1 MATTETRLPFGP
13 AWDGWESY
21 NAFATSVK
29 SGLRYVRSK
38 ASEQFLAKVRA
49 SCATRRLVIPQKE
62 IFWRARLGC
71 EYEQVSNTHPDIT
84 VVHDEERPYKQEGMK
99 PIPNWQGEG
108 RANPRGIPSLYL
120 ATTRDT
126 ALAEVRPWLGATIS
140 VAQLQVE
147 RCLHVID
154 CAKHHSRDSIVSI
167 DSLVRVFRDH
177 TKTEEDGIWFA
188 IDRAFAT
195 PVSKEDEARDYIP
208 TQIIA
213 ELFKSEGYDGIVYKS
228 LLSDDGLNIAL
239 FNLDDANVIHGAL
252 FKTDSIN
259 FGFKETGTD
268 TS

>member
-1 MATTETRLPFGP
+1 MATTETRPPFGP
-13 AWDGWESY
+13 AWVGWESY

-29 SGLRYVRSK
+29 SDLRYVRSK
-38 ASEQFLAKVRA
+38 VSEQFLAEVRA
-49 SCATRRLVIPQKE
+49 SCATRRLVIPQKK

-71 EYEQVSNTHPDIT
+71 EYEQVTNTDPDIT
-84 VVHDEERPYKQEGMK
+84 VAYDEERPYEREGMK

-108 RANPRGIPSLYL
+108 RASARGIPSLYL

-140 VAQLQVE
+140 VARLQVE
-147 RCLHVID
+147 RDLHVID
-154 CAKHHSRDSIVSI
+154 CAKQDSSM
-167 DSLVRVFRDH
+167 DSMVRVFRDH
-177 TKTEEDGIWFA
+177 TKTKEDGIWIA

-213 ELFKSEGYDGIVYKS
+213 EVFKSEGYDGIRYKS

-239 FNLDDANVIHGAL
+239 FKLIDANVIDCAL
-252 FKTDSIN
+252 FKMDSIS
-259 FGFKETGTD
+259 FGFKEIV
-268 TS
+268 S

>member
-1 MATTETRLPFGP
+1 MATTETRPPFGP
-13 AWDGWESY
+13 AWVGWESY

-29 SGLRYVRSK
+29 SDLRYVRSK
-38 ASEQFLAKVRA
+38 ASEEFLAEVRA
-49 SCATRRLVIPQKE
+49 SCATRRLVIPQKK

-71 EYEQVSNTHPDIT
+71 EYEHYENTHPEIT
-84 VVHDEERPYKQEGMK
+84 VVYDKERPYKREGMK

-108 RANPRGIPSLYL
+108 RASPRGIPSLYL

-147 RCLHVID
+147 RDLPVID
-154 CAKHHSRDSIVSI
+154 CAKHHSTDSIDSIV
-167 DSLVRVFRDH
+167 RVFDDH
-177 TKTEEDGIWFA
+177 TKTKEDGIWIA

-195 PVSKEDEARDYIP
+195 PVSNEDEARDYIP
-208 TQIIA
+208 TQIIG

-239 FNLDDANVIHGAL
+239 FNLDDANVIQCAL
-252 FKTDSIN
+252 FKMDSIS
-259 FGFKETGTD
+259 FGFKETGTV
-268 TS
+268 S